1 MFSHLLFGKD
11 VKIKTQKNN
20 IYLNK
25 VMGSSVF
32 VGLLMIAL
40 WIWGLVITIKY
51 WNEIPNHFD
60 HAILDTF
67 VIMPNHI
74 HGIIFIDIYPVHR
87 DDGIASSLHKKG

>member
-11 VKIKTQKNN
+11 VKIKTQNN

-51 WNEIPNHFD
+51 WNEIPLWAKIL
-60 HAILDTF
+60 AIIGLVTGF
-67 VIMPNHI
+67 GPLLTVIVVYVGRSVNT
-74 HGIIFIDIYPVHR
+74 
-87 DDGIASSLHKKG
+87 